1 MNYQEFIEKKKI
13 TIQSSGFEPTQINPI
28 LFDFQ
33 RDIVRWACKKGK
45 SCIFAGTGLG
55 KTFMQVEWARL
66 VHEHIKNPVLIVAP
80 LAVSVQTIGEAKK
93 IGVTVNL
100 CKEAADVGPGINIT
114 NYERLEKFIDMDWGA
129 VVLDESSIL
138 KSSTGQTRTAI
149 IEMFANT
156 PYKLACTATPAP
168 NDYTELGN
176 HAEFIGVMNLTEML
190 AMFFTHDGG
199 DTAKWRIKGHAVT
212 RFWQWVAGWAVM
224 MTKPA
229 DLGYDNS
236 QYDLPPLNIQQ
247 ITVCTE
253 PKEHEVFVLEAQTLQ
268 ERQQARRDSIEERV
282 QAAADIVAQ
291 NPDEI
296 WMIWCN
302 LNSESEL
309 LKKALDAVEVKG
321 ADSNDHKE
329 RSMIDF
335 AAGKIGRLV
344 SKPSICGFGMNFQ
357 VCHNVIFVGLS
368 DSFEEYYQAVR
379 RCWRF
384 GQTEQVNVY
393 VVTAD
398 REGAVVANIERKE
411 RDFNAML
418 TGMISAT
425 QEITKENI
433 QGTGRDETE
442 YAAHQKMILPE
453 WMAV

>member
-1 MNYQEFIEKKKI
+1 
-13 TIQSSGFEPTQINPI
+13 
-28 LFDFQ
+28 
-33 RDIVRWACKKGK
+33 
-45 SCIFAGTGLG
+45 
-55 KTFMQVEWARL
+55 
-66 VHEHIKNPVLIVAP
+66 
-80 LAVSVQTIGEAKK
+80 
-93 IGVTVNL
+93 
-100 CKEAADVGPGINIT
+100 
-114 NYERLEKFIDMDWGA
+114 
-129 VVLDESSIL
+129 
-138 KSSTGQTRTAI
+138 
-149 IEMFANT
+149 
-156 PYKLACTATPAP
+156 
-168 NDYTELGN
+168 
-176 HAEFIGVMNLTEML
+176 
-190 AMFFTHDGG
+190 
-199 DTAKWRIKGHAVT
+199 
-212 RFWQWVAGWAVM
+212 M